1 MRKQLFIACMVLMAM
16 PTLYSC
22 KKDFDKLN
30 TDPINILG
38 TTADR
43 LLAPALVNCVT
54 AGMVRNR
61 SFNNELMQVT
71 VSQSDGDNTVFRY
84 AFKNSQSDYLWNSW
98 YVQLTNFKQV
108 DSLARG
114 YGKDS
119 SINFSYQGI
128 GKVCKAWVFANLTD
142 TYGDIPYFHALQG
155 DSDFV
160 HPSVTPAFD
169 RQKDIYFDLL
179 NQLEEANTLLSRGD
193 TIRKT
198 GDPVYNG
205 DVTKWRKFCNSLY
218 LRLLLRIS
226 GKAEVSQQCIA
237 KIKQIVENPAQYPI
251 FQSNA
256 DCARTYWNG
265 GTSTTDPYTNP
276 YMTQVRSQDFRAPA
290 ICSFFLDYLVA
301 WGDPRL
307 ASNTPYGSGSIGLG
321 SLGISQASGGGFYGV
336 PSGYLPGHGD
346 PKGAYFQSYD
356 NTSEGTK
363 GTTWSLQQNPR
374 TGIIM
379 QYAEVQFILAEAVVK
394 GWITGNAQTYWNQG
408 IASAINY
415 WVANFPEDITKP
427 DFTTHIANLGSASEV
442 WNDADPLE
450 KKMERIHIQKYY
462 ALFCTDLQQWFE
474 YRRTGHP
481 VLPKGP
487 GLQNGGVMPARLVY
501 PVYVQAANP
510 TNYKNAI
517 AIQGADEIN
526 TLVWWQRP

>member
-1 MRKQLFIACMVLMAM
+1 MRKQLFIVCMVLMAV

-22 KKDFDKLN
+22 KKGFDKLN
-30 TDPINILG
+30 VDPINILG

-43 LLAPALVNCVT
+43 LLAPALVNCIT

-71 VSQSDGDNTVFRY
+71 VSLSDGDNTVFRY
-84 AFKNSQSDYLWNSW
+84 AFKSSQSDYLWNNW

-142 TYGDIPYFHALQG
+142 TYGDLPYFHALQG
-155 DSDFV
+155 DSDLV
-160 HPSVTPAFD
+160 HPNVTPAFD
-169 RQKDIYFDLL
+169 RQKDIYLDLF
-179 NQLEEANTLLSRGD
+179 NQLEEANILLSRGD
-193 TIRKT
+193 TIRSS
-198 GDPVYNG
+198 GDPIYKG

-226 GKAEVSQQCIA
+226 GKAEVQQQCIA
-237 KIKQIVENPAQYPI
+237 KIKQIAENPAQYPI

-256 DCARTYWNG
+256 DCARLLWNG
-265 GTSTTDPYTNP
+265 GASTTDPYTNP
-276 YMTQVRSQDFRAPA
+276 YVTQVRAQDFRAPA
-290 ICSFFLDYLVA
+290 VCSFFLDYLSA
-301 WGDPRL
+301 WADPRYV
-307 ASNTPYGSGSIGLG
+307 SGTPYGSGSIGR
-321 SLGISQASGGGFYGV
+321 LGIAQASGGGWFGV
-336 PSGYLPGHGD
+336 ESGYQPGHGD
-346 PKGAYFQSYD
+346 IKGCYFQSND
-356 NTSEGTK
+356 ASASSG
-363 GTTWSLQQNPR
+363 GGVLSLQQNPY

-379 QYAEVQFILAEAVVK
+379 QYAEVEFILAEAVVK

-408 IASAINY
+408 IASAVNY
-415 WVANFPEDITKP
+415 WVPNFSEDITNAN
-427 DFTTHIANLGSASEV
+427 FTTHIANLGLASEV
-442 WNDADPLE
+442 WNDSDPLDL
-450 KKMERIHIQKYY
+450 KMERIHLQKYY

-481 VLPKGP
+481 VLPKGL
-487 GLQNGGVMPARLVY
+487 GLQNGGIMPARLVY

-517 AIQGADEIN
+517 AVQGPDEI
-526 TLVWWQRP
+526 TTQVWWQRP